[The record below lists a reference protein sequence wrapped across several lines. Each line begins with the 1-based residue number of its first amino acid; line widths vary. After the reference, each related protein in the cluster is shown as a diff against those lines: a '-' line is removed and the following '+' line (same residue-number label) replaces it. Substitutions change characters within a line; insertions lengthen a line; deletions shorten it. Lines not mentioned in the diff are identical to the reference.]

1 MRFDNC
7 SAHREPHAHPFARG
21 REEGLEDLRAI
32 ILGDARAIVADAERD
47 LFRAMR
53 RFYDEAAL
61 GAAFPRSL
69 QGVHDKI
76 DQNLLYLNLIGQD
89 GGQFV
94 GEVDG
99 DRRTVLVYVRA
110 QQRSEEQTSELQS
123 LMRIS
128 YAVFCL

>member
-99 DRRTVLVYVRA
+99 DRSTVL
-110 QQRSEEQTSELQS
+110 RSEEHTSELQS

-128 YAVFCL
+128 YAV

>member
-7 SAHREPHAHPFARG
+7 SAHREPHAHPFALG

-76 DQNLLYLNLIGQD
+76 DQNLLY
-89 GGQFV
+89 
-94 GEVDG
+94 
-99 DRRTVLVYVRA
+99 
-110 QQRSEEQTSELQS
+110 RSEEHTSELQS
-123 LMRIS
+123 LMSIS
-128 YAVFCL
+128 